1 MSPSTSASKPKFLL
15 DENVRH
21 ELFVFLKSKGWDV
34 KFVPKG
40 STDREVARLSKKE
53 RRVLV
58 TNDAD
63 FTLPELY
70 STDDLFALIW
80 LRLPQADKEG
90 LLATFVLLLDKVED
104 FAGKVVILHRESW
117 EVASWE

>member
-1 MSPSTSASKPKFLL
+1 MSPSTSASKSKFLL

-40 STDREVARLSKKE
+40 STDREVARLSKRE

-63 FTLPELY
+63 FTIPELY
-70 STDDLFALIW
+70 SAKDLFAVVW

-90 LLATFVLLLDKVED
+90 LLETFALLLGKVKD
-104 FAGKVVILHRESW
+104 FAGKVVILRFKSW
-117 EVASWE
+117 EVASWK